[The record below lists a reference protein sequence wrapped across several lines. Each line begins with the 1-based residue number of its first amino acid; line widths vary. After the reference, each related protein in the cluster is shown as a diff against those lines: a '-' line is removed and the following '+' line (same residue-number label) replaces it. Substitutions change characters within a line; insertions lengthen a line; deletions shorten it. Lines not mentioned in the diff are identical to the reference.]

1 MSKTI
6 QCISPIDGSIYL
18 ERDALSPEA
27 ATAAVEVAVAAQ
39 PHWERLPLER
49 RISLVLA
56 GVTSL
61 GTMNAEITTE
71 LAWQMGRPVRYGGEF
86 SGVSERASYMAS
98 IAETALA
105 PIEIENSEAFIR
117 RIERKPLGVVL
128 VVAPWNYP
136 YLTAIN
142 TIVPALIAGNA
153 VVLKHSSQTML
164 AGDRLASAFH
174 TAGVPSA
181 IFQNLVH
188 QHHLF

>member
-1 MSKTI
+1 MPKTI
-6 QCISPIDGSIYL
+6 QCISPIDGSIYV

-27 ATAAVEVAVAAQ
+27 AKAAVAEAAAAQ
-39 PHWERLPLER
+39 HQWERLPLER

-56 GVTSL
+56 GVKLL
-61 GTMNAEITTE
+61 GEMNAEITTE

-86 SGVSERASYMAS
+86 SGVNERAAYMAS
-98 IAETALA
+98 IAAAALA

-164 AGDRLASAFH
+164 AGDRSGKCLSHGGSARSDFPEPG
-174 TAGVPSA
+174 T
-181 IFQNLVH
+181 
-188 QHHLF
+188 